1 MLLSLLLQHDGH
13 LLAKRGTEE
22 NNSKGKENAALRA
35 ARSCSQYALT
45 ECPSLLEF
53 MGYAFCFSNVL
64 VGPAFEFS
72 QYRSACDGSLH
83 YKNAK
88 DGTRQLRGKSI
99 PNNILP
105 TLIPFIKAFLLI
117 IFASVFD
124 RAFNYRRLLQPW
136 YYRLA
141 TRHRFFVNWM
151 TNFVQ
156 RQKVYCIWLFA
167 EGSNNIW

>member
-1 MLLSLLLQHDGH
+1 L
-13 LLAKRGTEE
+13 K
-22 NNSKGKENAALRA
+22 A

-53 MGYAFCFSNVL
+53 LGYAFCFSSVL

-72 QYRSACDGSLH
+72 HYRSACDGSLH

-88 DGTRQLRGKSI
+88 DGTRQLRGEKI

-105 TLIPFIKAFLLI
+105 TLIPFMKAFLLI
-117 IFASVFD
+117 TFASVFD
-124 RAFNYRRLLQPW
+124 RACNYRRMLEPW
-136 YYRLA
+136 YYRLT
-141 TRHRFFVNWM
+141 TRQRLFYNWF

-156 RQKVYCIWLFA
+156 RQKVYFVWLFA
-167 EGSNNIW
+167 EGSNNIWYVEAHCLYG